1 MSEAFALITVF
12 GFRFSGTEGAAERLS
27 GHQTEQPSFQKRAGG
42 EEHPAH
48 ADGWGETGIQAA
60 DWH

>member
-1 MSEAFALITVF
+1 MELF
-12 GFRFSGTEGAAERLS
+12 GFRFSGTEGAEERLS